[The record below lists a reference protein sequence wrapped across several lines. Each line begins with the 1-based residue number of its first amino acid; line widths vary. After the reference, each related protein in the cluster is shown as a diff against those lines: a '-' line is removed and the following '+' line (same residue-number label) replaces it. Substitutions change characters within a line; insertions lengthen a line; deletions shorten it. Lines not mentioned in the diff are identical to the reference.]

1 MKLFC
6 ANGMNMTN
14 IFTVLV
20 SVMLT
25 KSQCEAFLITNVHS
39 SHLKRYYLHP
49 IFLHFITIIRW
60 ITALSLWCELLSIMQ
75 PSFNYCIL
83 WKYLLMNCETT
94 VLWCDCTGQQP
105 ATVHL
110 GTFFQLDKCGGVF
123 FLLLVIKHIW
133 CKEVHLTLSQRCF
146 CSCC

>member
-1 MKLFC
+1 MNLFG

-39 SHLKRYYLHP
+39 SPFKRYYLHP

-83 WKYLLMNCETT
+83 
-94 VLWCDCTGQQP
+94 
-105 ATVHL
+105 
-110 GTFFQLDKCGGVF
+110 
-123 FLLLVIKHIW
+123 
-133 CKEVHLTLSQRCF
+133 
-146 CSCC
+146 